1 LERETLKGGWKAMK
15 WLSLTVALLMV
26 LPLHAQTLSPEEER
40 EGFMP
45 LFNGKNLDDWEII
58 GDKEAW
64 QVKDGLIV
72 CTGQGG
78 GWLKT
83 KWEFDDFIFRVEW
96 RIKKG
101 GNSGVFFRAKP
112 VNDPWVQGFEV
123 QILDDGGQ
131 IGPTNCGAI
140 YGVLPPK
147 VNPVK
152 SGEWNTY
159 EIRAIGDRVQ
169 VYFNGVLV
177 HDVDLSKVPALAN
190 RPKRGYI
197 GLQNHGDYVEFRN
210 PRIKEIGFEWLFNGK
225 DLSAWKTEGA
235 GEWVIQPDGV
245 LHYTGKGT
253 HLWTRKSFR
262 NFVLRVEWRIE
273 KGGDSGIYLRGDAAG
288 RAQVNIWENPMGSG
302 QIWGYNISPKKRM
315 DAPTGEW
322 NYMEILMVGNKVSV
336 WLNGEWVIEDA
347 ELPGVAEEGP
357 IALQHHGTP
366 LWFRNIRIKVLP

>member
-1 LERETLKGGWKAMK
+1 MRRLVLLGM
-15 WLSLTVALLMV
+15 LLLFALH
-26 LPLHAQTLSPEEER
+26 LPAQTLSPDEEK

-45 LFNGKNLDDWEII
+45 LFNGKDLDGWDII
-58 GDKEAW
+58 GDKDAW

-72 CTGQGG
+72 CTGKGG

-112 VNDPWVQGFEV
+112 THDPWVQGFEV
-123 QILDDGGQ
+123 QILDDEGK
-131 IGPTNCGAI
+131 IGTTNCGAI
-140 YGVLPPK
+140 YGVLAPK
-147 VNPVK
+147 TNPVK
-152 SGEWNTY
+152 SGEWNAY
-159 EIRAIGDRVQ
+159 EIRAIGNRVQ

-177 HDVDLSKVPALAN
+177 HDVVLDEIPALAN

-197 GLQNHGDYVEFRN
+197 GLQNHGDYIEFRN
-210 PRIKEIGFEWLFNGK
+210 PRIKEVGFKWLFNGK
-225 DLSAWKTEGA
+225 DLSAWKVEGA
-235 GEWVIQPDGV
+235 GEWLIQPDGV

-253 HLWTRKSFR
+253 HLWTQESFR
-262 NFVLRVEWRIE
+262 DFVLRVEWRIE

-288 RAQVNIWENPMGSG
+288 RAQVNIWEHPMGSG

-322 NYMEILMVGNKVSV
+322 NYMEIKMVGNKVSV

-347 ELPGVAEEGP
+347 ELPNIAPEGP
-357 IALQHHGTP
+357 IALQHHGTS
-366 LWFRNIRIKVLP
+366 LWFRNIRIKTLP

>member
-1 LERETLKGGWKAMK
+1 MRWLTVVSLVL
-15 WLSLTVALLMV
+15 LSLPIA
-26 LPLHAQTLSPEEER
+26 AQTLSPEEER

-45 LFNGKNLDDWEII
+45 LFNGKNFDGWDII
-58 GDKEAW
+58 GDKDAW

-72 CTGQGG
+72 CTGKGG

-101 GNSGVFFRAKP
+101 GNSGVFFRALP
-112 VNDPWVQGFEV
+112 VADPWVNGFEI

-140 YGVLPPK
+140 YGLVAPK
-147 VNPVK
+147 ANPVK
-152 SGEWNTY
+152 SGEWNSY

-177 HDVDLSKVPALAN
+177 HDVDLSAN
-190 RPKRGYI
+190 PETAKRPKRGYI
-197 GLQNHGDYVEFRN
+197 GLQNH
-210 PRIKEIGFEWLFNGK
+210 
-225 DLSAWKTEGA
+225 
-235 GEWVIQPDGV
+235 
-245 LHYTGKGT
+245 
-253 HLWTRKSFR
+253 LWTRESFR
-262 NFVLRVEWRIE
+262 NFVLRLEWRIE

-288 RAQVNIWENPMGSG
+288 RAQVNIWEHQMGSG

-322 NYMEILMVGNKVSV
+322 NYMEIRMVGNKVSV

-347 ELPGVAEEGP
+347 ELPGVAPEGP
-357 IALQHHGTP
+357 LALQHHGTP
-366 LWFRNIRIKVLP
+366 LWFRNIRLKVLP

>member
-1 LERETLKGGWKAMK
+1 MRWLMIASLMMLLT
-15 WLSLTVALLMV
+15 LSLA
-26 LPLHAQTLSPEEER
+26 AQNLSPEEER

-45 LFNGKNLDDWEII
+45 LFNGKNFDGWDII
-58 GDKEAW
+58 GDKDAW

-72 CTGQGG
+72 CTGKGG

-83 KWEFDDFIFRVEW
+83 RWEFDDFIFRVEW

-101 GNSGVFFRAKP
+101 GNSGVFFRALP
-112 VNDPWVQGFEV
+112 VFDPWVNGFEI

-140 YGVLPPK
+140 YGLAAPK
-147 VNPVK
+147 SNPVK
-152 SGEWNTY
+152 SGEWNSY
-159 EIRAIGDRVQ
+159 EIRAIGNRVQ
-169 VYFNGVLV
+169 VYFNGILV
-177 HDVDLSKVPALAN
+177 HDADLDAN
-190 RPKRGYI
+190 PEVAKRPKRGYI

-210 PRIKEIGFEWLFNGK
+210 PRIREIGFKWLFNGK
-225 DLSAWKTEGA
+225 DLSAWKAEGA
-235 GEWVIQPDGV
+235 GEWLIQPDGV

-253 HLWTRKSFR
+253 HLWTRESFR
-262 NFVLRVEWRIE
+262 NFVLRLEWRIE

-288 RAQVNIWENPMGSG
+288 RAQVNIWEHQMGSG

-322 NYMEILMVGNKVSV
+322 NHMEIRMVGNKVSV

-366 LWFRNIRIKVLP
+366 LWFRNIRVKVLP